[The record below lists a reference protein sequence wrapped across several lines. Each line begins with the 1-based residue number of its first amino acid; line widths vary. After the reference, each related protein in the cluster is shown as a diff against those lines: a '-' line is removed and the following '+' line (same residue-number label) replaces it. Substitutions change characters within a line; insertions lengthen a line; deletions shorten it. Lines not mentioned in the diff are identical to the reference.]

1 MQHPLENPSL
11 TPVGFTFS
19 GGATR
24 LQHGTSPGYINH
36 DLVSAEF
43 WSNANSLKASLPR
56 PAETIIHEL
65 MPSIATIGRTTKG
78 DFEFAGRPYLSR
90 DIMILSRFVQWF
102 GSNCGRSF
110 LFYSDNHVPE
120 GTPAEKVF
128 LFKLMD
134 ENTKSNTT
142 RYLIH
147 ECSESCKRSWG
158 WFGECVPDS
167 DYVTRRD
174 EIVVEALMRW
184 LGKKA
189 GQEYISRF
197 KEHFT
202 VLNESVRREAIK
214 KYTEEQIRL

>member
-1 MQHPLENPSL
+1 
-11 TPVGFTFS
+11 
-19 GGATR
+19 
-24 LQHGTSPGYINH
+24 
-36 DLVSAEF
+36 
-43 WSNANSLKASLPR
+43 
-56 PAETIIHEL
+56 
-65 MPSIATIGRTTKG
+65 
-78 DFEFAGRPYLSR
+78 
-90 DIMILSRFVQWF
+90 
-102 GSNCGRSF
+102 
-110 LFYSDNHVPE
+110 
-120 GTPAEKVF
+120 
-128 LFKLMD
+128 MD

-147 ECSESCKRSWG
+147 ECSESCKRSRG

-202 VLNESVRREAIK
+202 VLNESVRRETIK
-214 KYTEEQIRL
+214 KYKEEQIRL